1 MADFNSTS
9 RRLARSLSLR
19 WSVVL
24 GNGEA
29 MLRNGEAILG
39 GDRRKWGGGLIA
51 IAIAPAKHSRDL
63 ASDTLTAA
71 AHERKN
77 AATRRRETA
86 GRRGGVTQ
94 REAGGRWRSTFLQG
108 AAPHGGR

>member
-1 MADFNSTS
+1 M
-9 RRLARSLSLR
+9 
-19 WSVVL
+19 
-24 GNGEA
+24 
-29 MLRNGEAILG
+29 
-39 GDRRKWGGGLIA
+39 GGGLIA
-51 IAIAPAKHSRDL
+51 IVTTPDKHFRNLTSE
-63 ASDTLTAA
+63 TLTAA

-86 GRRGGVTQ
+86 GRGGGVTQ